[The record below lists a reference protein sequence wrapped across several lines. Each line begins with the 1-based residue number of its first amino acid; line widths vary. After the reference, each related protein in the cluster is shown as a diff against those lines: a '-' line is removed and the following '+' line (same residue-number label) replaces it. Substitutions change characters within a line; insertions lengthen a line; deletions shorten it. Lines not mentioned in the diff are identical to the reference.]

1 MSAMMKLGVPP
12 STEKKARKRT
22 PSAKKKLQDSQLMH
36 SDSASTAN
44 ALLNMSN
51 DRRPS
56 AILYSAT
63 LGTIENQPE
72 SSHGF
77 GYPTANETW
86 DNVSTQPLSTGISIV
101 APPHDDTLLDEG
113 KFPEPSPAA
122 CGKRKLAEIAAAQ
135 MLAGVVDSSLKRA
148 SVSST
153 TAADQDLAIAAAA
166 ATSAGDD
173 GGDLTFPD
181 PAQTG
186 EKPAANTPPEA
197 TGYGVAESGEGIS
210 GQGLSLQIV
219 NPDDL
224 NHGSGGSKRRLLNGQ
239 ASPLTPWDGQLE
251 ALVKFR

>member
-1 MSAMMKLGVPP
+1 MMKLGVPP
-12 STEKKARKRT
+12 STEKKVRKRT
-22 PSAKKKLQDSQLMH
+22 PSAKKKLQDSLLMH
-36 SDSASTAN
+36 SDSATTAN

-86 DNVSTQPLSTGISIV
+86 DNVSTQPLSTGMSIV

-148 SVSST
+148 SVSS
-153 TAADQDLAIAAAA
+153 IAAAEQDSA
-166 ATSAGDD
+166 IATTATSAGDN
-173 GGDLTFPD
+173 GGDLTPPD
-181 PAQTG
+181 PAQTS

-197 TGYGVAESGEGIS
+197 AAGNGVAESGEGIS

-224 NHGSGGSKRRLLNGQ
+224 NNGSGGSKRRLLNGQ